1 MMEGIQQRLEELARE
16 TIAEDNQYFLVDVKV
31 HPKKKL
37 QVFIDGDYGITI
49 DKCAEISRYIEEQLD
64 DEGIAGNDY
73 VLEVSSPG
81 MNNPLKV
88 LRQYKRRIGNEV
100 EVVLYTGEKLEGILR
115 QAEHDKIV
123 LELPMSKKE
132 KKQAG
137 VKGDAT
143 KDRDIPFEE
152 IKSTKIKFDI

>member
-1 MMEGIQQRLEELARE
+1 MTEGIQQRLEELARE
-16 TIAEDNQYFLVDVKV
+16 KLAEDEQYFLVDVKV
-31 HPKKKL
+31 KPKKKL
-37 QVFIDGDYGITI
+37 QVFVDGDNGITI
-49 DKCAEISRYIEEQLD
+49 DKCAEISRSLEKELD
-64 DEGIAGNDY
+64 EEGIAGNDY

-115 QAEHDKIV
+115 SAEENHIA
-123 LELPMSKKE
+123 LEVPMSKKE

-137 VKGDAT
+137 FKGEAT
-143 KDRDIPFEE
+143 QQRDISFEE
-152 IKSTKIKFDI
+152 IKSTKIKYNI